1 MKSKL
6 SRKRLLLVGLMLLLM
21 LLITGCAKEDEP
33 INIGVFQ
40 ITITSPNN
48 ATFTEGTAG
57 TFTVTTTG
65 IANPTLSLTGTLPAG
80 VTFNAATGVL
90 SGTPAFGTSGTYALV
105 ITASNA
111 FSHPTQNFT
120 LTVAAQPITSLTEVA
135 QINNGD
141 AAVAICRG
149 NVLYTVGWNHTANS
163 FNIYDMSI
171 PASPVLRGHYNIGNG
186 YGLALNG
193 NYAYIQT
200 DGSGD
205 GIFASGTVGVM
216 DITDPDTPTPVMQD
230 ATGYSSA
237 YQTYYHN
244 GYVYNASYN
253 IISIY
258 RVSDPATLV
267 HLTNITTSD
276 VEWAAFSDNYMYA
289 VDDGTLRIWNITD
302 PTAPVETG
310 SATHA
315 GLGWGGVAIKG
326 NYVFAGSSTTAEI
339 FVFDVSDKTN
349 PTFIT
354 SLALTSGT
362 STTYGEARIL
372 GNYLLITGWND
383 FYVVN
388 ITNPTAPTE
397 VTSIPLP
404 NTYGWGF
411 DVLND
416 RYAIVADDTVYRIIQ
431 LW

>member
-6 SRKRLLLVGLMLLLM
+6 SRNRLLLGVISVIILCVA
-21 LLITGCAKEDEP
+21 GCAKEDEP

-40 ITITSPNN
+40 ITITSANHT
-48 ATFTEGTAG
+48 TFTEGTAG

-65 IANPTLSLTGTLPAG
+65 MVRPTFSLTGTLPAG
-80 VTFNAATGVL
+80 VTFDTVTGVL
-90 SGTPAFGTSGTYALV
+90 SGTPAFGTSGTYALT
-105 ITASNA
+105 ITANNA
-111 FSHPTQNFT
+111 FFHPTQSFT
-120 LTVAAQPITSLTEVA
+120 LTVAAQPITSLTEIA

-149 NVLYTVGWNHTANS
+149 NVLYTVGWNHTDNS

-193 NYAYIQT
+193 NYAYIET
-200 DGSGD
+200 DGNGD

-216 DITDPDTPTPVMQD
+216 NITDPDAPTPVMAD

-237 YQTYYHN
+237 YQTYYYN
-244 GYVYNASYN
+244 GYVYNPSYD
-253 IISIY
+253 IIGIY
-258 RVSDPATLV
+258 RVTDPATLV
-267 HLTNITTSD
+267 HVTNITSSD
-276 VEWAAFSDNYMYA
+276 VEWAVFSGNYMYA
-289 VDDGTLRIWNITD
+289 IDDGTLRIWNITD

-310 SATHA
+310 SVAHA
-315 GLGWGGVAIKG
+315 GLGWGGIAIKG
-326 NYVFAGSSTTAEI
+326 NYVFAGGSTSAEI
-339 FVFDVSDKTN
+339 LVFDVSDKTN
-349 PTFIT
+349 PTFVT

-362 STTYGEARIL
+362 STSLNETRIL
-372 GNYLLITGWND
+372 GNYLLTAGYDD

-411 DVLND
+411 DVLNE
-416 RYAIVADDTVYRIIQ
+416 RYAIVADDTVYHVIQ